1 MAAAPSTVTLLA
13 AESSPQEATVPA
25 ASSSY
30 TACAAAA
37 AVAAVIVPASSATS
51 TPASPPAGGCG
62 DGGGGFGG
70 STMAAAGRGGSSF
83 KVDTRPC
90 LREVYEEKRCEEST
104 KRKKEKGGDTNC
116 QVSSDMTWNEQ
127 EKTELFTDNFCN
139 ICGVVLQFESQ
150 RISHYESEKH
160 AQNVRFYSQIHGE
173 QNEVPGKKMK
183 MDVKKFKV
191 HRSNVVDRNKF
202 CDLCNMIFS
211 SPVVA
216 QSHYVG
222 KVHAK
227 KLKQLM
233 EEHDQVSPSGFQPEL
248 GVPITTSAESTFL
261 KPLAVKLPPGGI
273 KDKTMPS
280 SSSSALDLNNPNK
293 YCKLCPASFNSPL
306 MAQQHYVGKKH
317 KRNEARKKFVDKIRE
332 KPLPAKSDANA
343 FSMRTYVCHICNI
356 TFTSLE
362 MFRSHMQGSEHQ
374 IKESIVISL
383 VKNPKKTQ
391 DSYQDECADY
401 IKMQKSRGPEPKVCF
416 RKMEESSLEARW
428 YREVVDSRSTHTM
441 FEQRLPCE
449 TFWTYPGSYSIS
461 QTAENHL
468 PHCLPAHS
476 KKTYDSFQ
484 DELEDYIKV
493 QKARGLDPKFCFR
506 KIRENSTETHGYR
519 EVDSG
524 PRQQMFEQRF
534 SLETSQTYQQP
545 YNISPVESKLH
556 YWLPVHSNRTYD
568 SFQDELEDYIKVQ
581 KARGLEPKTC
591 FRKVSDSSIE
601 IHKYKEK
608 VDFRPKHR
616 IFEQKVPF
624 ETSHAY
630 TGSYSI
636 SQVVENQLPHCLP
649 AHDSIQKL
657 DSISSCQPIRD
668 CFPEKPVPLS
678 LSQQENNFG
687 SYSVESEV
695 YKHLSEKNT
704 SDHKAGHKRRHQKRR
719 RHLEEGEDRSEK
731 EQSKHKRK
739 KSYGDTNLDKDKS
752 IRQRKRKGDQV
763 SVSSG
768 KLKHRKKKKSHGVP
782 TEKEERKHKKGKKKP
797 VEEKTEEEML
807 WDESILG
814 F

>member
-1 MAAAPSTVTLLA
+1 MAAAPSTVAPLA
-13 AESSPQEATVPA
+13 AESSPQEATVSA

-37 AVAAVIVPASSATS
+37 VAAAVIVPASSATS

-83 KVDTRPC
+83 KVDTRPF
-90 LREVYEEKRCEEST
+90 LRE
-104 KRKKEKGGDTNC
+104 
-116 QVSSDMTWNEQ
+116 DMTWSEQ
-127 EKTELFTDNFCN
+127 EKTKLYTDNFCS

-150 RISHYESEKH
+150 RISHYE
-160 AQNVRFYSQIHGE
+160 I
-173 QNEVPGKKMK
+173 
-183 MDVKKFKV
+183 
-191 HRSNVVDRNKF
+191 HRSEVADRNKF

-233 EEHDQVSPSGFQPEL
+233 EENDQVSPSGFQPEMGGPL
-248 GVPITTSAESTFL
+248 TTSAESTFL
-261 KPLAVKLPPGGI
+261 KPLAVKPPPGGI

-280 SSSSALDLNNPNK
+280 SSSSALDLNNTNK

-317 KRNEARKKFVDKIRE
+317 KRNEARKKFVDNIRE

-374 IKESIVISL
+374 IKESIVINL
-383 VKNPKKTQ
+383 VKNSKKTQ

-401 IKMQKSRGPEPKVCF
+401 IKVQKARGSESKTCF
-416 RKMEESSLEARW
+416 RKMEEGSLETRG
-428 YREVVDSRSTHTM
+428 YREVVDSRSRHRM

-449 TFWTYPGSYSIS
+449 SFWTYPGSYNIS
-461 QTAENHL
+461 QPGENQL
-468 PHCLPAHS
+468 PHCSPAHS
-476 KKTYDSFQ
+476 KRTYDSFQ

-493 QKARGLDPKFCFR
+493 QKARGLDPKICFR
-506 KIRENSTETHGYR
+506 KIRENTMETRGYR

-524 PRQQMFEQRF
+524 PRQRIFEQRF
-534 SLETSQTYQQP
+534 SLEISQTYHQP
-545 YNISPVESKLH
+545 YNISPVESQLYH
-556 YWLPVHSNRTYD
+556 RLPAHSKRTYD

-591 FRKVSDSSIE
+591 FRKISDSSME
-601 IHKYKEK
+601 THKYKEM
-608 VDFRPKHR
+608 VDSRPKHR
-616 IFEQKVPF
+616 IFEQKLPF
-624 ETSHAY
+624 ETSQTY

-636 SQVVENQLPHCLP
+636 SQALENQLPHCLP
-649 AHDSIQKL
+649 TNDSKQKL
-657 DSISSCQPIRD
+657 DSMISCQPIRD
-668 CFPEKPVPLS
+668 YFPEKPVPLS
-678 LSQQENNFG
+678 LSQQENNSG
-687 SYSVESEV
+687 PYSVESEV
-695 YKHLSEKNT
+695 YKHLSSENST
-704 SDHKAGHKRRHQKRR
+704 SDHQADHKRKHQKRR
-719 RHLEEGEDRSEK
+719 RHPEEGEERPEK

-739 KSYGDTNLDKDKS
+739 KSYEDTDLDKDKS
-752 IRQRKRKGDQV
+752 IRQRKREGDKV

-768 KLKHRKKKKSHGVP
+768 KLKHRKKKKSHDVSP
-782 TEKEERKHKKGKKKP
+782 EKEERKHKKEKKKS

>member
-62 DGGGGFGG
+62 DSGGGFGG

-90 LREVYEEKRCEEST
+90 LREGEFPSRGVGAAPSPSLPLQPVRDQTGRGSPPPHPHPHLLW
-104 KRKKEKGGDTNC
+104 RN
-116 QVSSDMTWNEQ
+116 MTWNEQ

-248 GVPITTSAESTFL
+248 
-261 KPLAVKLPPGGI
+261 
-273 KDKTMPS
+273 
-280 SSSSALDLNNPNK
+280 
-293 YCKLCPASFNSPL
+293 
-306 MAQQHYVGKKH
+306 
-317 KRNEARKKFVDKIRE
+317 
-332 KPLPAKSDANA
+332 A

-401 IKMQKSRGPEPKVCF
+401 IKMQKSRGPEPKICF

-695 YKHLSEKNT
+695 YKHLSENNT

>member
-62 DGGGGFGG
+62 DGGFGG

-90 LREVYEEKRCEEST
+90 LRE
-104 KRKKEKGGDTNC
+104 
-116 QVSSDMTWNEQ
+116 DMTWNEQ

-248 GVPITTSAESTFL
+248 AGVPITTSAESTFL
-261 KPLAVKLPPGGI
+261 KPLAVKLPP
-273 KDKTMPS
+273 
-280 SSSSALDLNNPNK
+280 
-293 YCKLCPASFNSPL
+293 
-306 MAQQHYVGKKH
+306 
-317 KRNEARKKFVDKIRE
+317 
-332 KPLPAKSDANA
+332 A
-343 FSMRTYVCHICNI
+343 FSMRTYICHICNI

-401 IKMQKSRGPEPKVCF
+401 IKMQKSRGPEPKICF

-545 YNISPVESKLH
+545 YNISPVENKLH

-649 AHDSIQKL
+649 AHDSIEKL

-695 YKHLSEKNT
+695 YKHLSENNT

-752 IRQRKRKGDQV
+752 IRQRKKKGDQV

>member
-1 MAAAPSTVTLLA
+1 MMEAERGFPTSSRTEKDGSPGKGAA
-13 AESSPQEATVPA
+13 
-25 ASSSY
+25 
-30 TACAAAA
+30 
-37 AVAAVIVPASSATS
+37 
-51 TPASPPAGGCG
+51 
-62 DGGGGFGG
+62 
-70 STMAAAGRGGSSF
+70 
-83 KVDTRPC
+83 
-90 LREVYEEKRCEEST
+90 
-104 KRKKEKGGDTNC
+104 
-116 QVSSDMTWNEQ
+116 DMTWNEQ
-127 EKTELFTDNFCN
+127 EMTELFTDNFCN
-139 ICGVVLQFESQ
+139 VCGVVLQFESQ

-160 AQNVRFYSQIHGE
+160 TQNVRFYSQIHGE

-183 MDVKKFKV
+183 MDVKNFKV
-191 HRSNVVDRNKF
+191 HKTDVVDRNKF

-233 EEHDQVSPSGFQPEL
+233 EEYDQVSPSGFQPEL
-248 GVPITTSAESTFL
+248 AGVPITTSAESTFL
-261 KPLAVKLPPGGI
+261 KPLAVK
-273 KDKTMPS
+273 PS
-280 SSSSALDLNNPNK
+280 P
-293 YCKLCPASFNSPL
+293 
-306 MAQQHYVGKKH
+306 
-317 KRNEARKKFVDKIRE
+317 
-332 KPLPAKSDANA
+332 A

-374 IKESIVISL
+374 IKESIVINL
-383 VKNPKKTQ
+383 VKNSKKTQ

-401 IKMQKSRGPEPKVCF
+401 IKMQKSRGPEPKTCF
-416 RKMEESSLEARW
+416 RKMEEGYLEARW
-428 YREVVDSRSTHTM
+428 YKEVDDSRSRHRI
-441 FEQRLPCE
+441 FKQRLPCE
-449 TFWTYPGSYSIS
+449 TFWTYPGSYNIS
-461 QTAENHL
+461 QAAENHL

-493 QKARGLDPKFCFR
+493 QKARGLDPKICFR
-506 KIRENSTETHGYR
+506 KIRENPMETHGYR

-524 PRQQMFEQRF
+524 PRQRMFEQRF
-534 SLETSQTYQQP
+534 SHETSQTYQQP
-545 YNISPVESKLH
+545 YNISPVESQLH

-591 FRKVSDSSIE
+591 FRNISDSSIKT
-601 IHKYKEK
+601 HNNKEK
-608 VDFRPKHR
+608 VDSRHKHR
-616 IFEQKVPF
+616 LFEQTVPY
-624 ETSHAY
+624 ETSQTY

-636 SQVVENQLPHCLP
+636 SQVVEHQLHHCLP
-649 AHDSIQKL
+649 GHDSIQRL
-657 DSISSCQPIRD
+657 DSIYSCQPIRD

-678 LSQQENNFG
+678 LSQQENNSD

-695 YKHLSEKNT
+695 YKHLSENST
-704 SDHKAGHKRRHQKRR
+704 SDHKTGHKRRHQKRR
-719 RHLEEGEDRSEK
+719 RHLEEGEERSEK
-731 EQSKHKRK
+731 EQSKHKRR
-739 KSYGDTNLDKDKS
+739 KSYGDKNLDKDKS
-752 IRQRKRKGDQV
+752 IRQRKRKGDKV

-768 KLKHRKKKKSHGVP
+768 KLKHRKKKKSHGVL
-782 TEKEERKHKKGKKKP
+782 TEKEERKHKKGKKKS

>member
-1 MAAAPSTVTLLA
+1 MAAAPSTVTPLA
-13 AESSPQEATVPA
+13 AESSPQEATVSA
-25 ASSSY
+25 ASSSSS

-37 AVAAVIVPASSATS
+37 VAAAVIVPASSATS
-51 TPASPPAGGCG
+51 TSASPPAGGCG

-90 LREVYEEKRCEEST
+90 LRE
-104 KRKKEKGGDTNC
+104 
-116 QVSSDMTWNEQ
+116 DMIWNEQ
-127 EKTELFTDNFCN
+127 EKTELYTDNFCN
-139 ICGVVLQFESQ
+139 VCGVVLQFESQ

-160 AQNVRFYSQIHGE
+160 AQNVRFYFQMHGE
-173 QNEVPGKKMK
+173 QSEVPGKKMK
-183 MDVKKFKV
+183 MDVRNFQV
-191 HRSNVVDRNKF
+191 HRSEVVDRNKF

-211 SPVVA
+211 SPIVA

-233 EEHDQVSPSGFQPEL
+233 EEHDQASPSGFQPEMA
-248 GVPITTSAESTFL
+248 GVPLTTSAESTFL
-261 KPLAVKLPPGGI
+261 KPLAVKPP
-273 KDKTMPS
+273 P
-280 SSSSALDLNNPNK
+280 
-293 YCKLCPASFNSPL
+293 
-306 MAQQHYVGKKH
+306 
-317 KRNEARKKFVDKIRE
+317 
-332 KPLPAKSDANA
+332 A

-374 IKESIVISL
+374 IKESIVTNP
-383 VKNPKKTQ
+383 VKNSKTR
-391 DSYQDECADY
+391 DSSQDECADY
-401 IKMQKSRGPEPKVCF
+401 IQVQKARGLESKTCF
-416 RKMEESSLEARW
+416 RKMERGSLETRG
-428 YREVVDSRSTHTM
+428 YREVVDSRSRHRM

-449 TFWTYPGSYSIS
+449 SFRTYPGSYNIS
-461 QTAENHL
+461 QTGENQL
-468 PHCLPAHS
+468 PHCSPAHS

-493 QKARGLDPKFCFR
+493 QKARGLDPKICFR
-506 KIRENSTETHGYR
+506 KKRENSVETRRYR

-524 PRQQMFEQRF
+524 PRQRMFEPRF

-545 YNISPVESKLH
+545 YNISPVESQLH
-556 YWLPVHSNRTYD
+556 HRLPAHSKRTYD

-591 FRKVSDSSIE
+591 FRKISDSSRE
-601 IHKYKEK
+601 TRKYKEM
-608 VDFRPKHR
+608 VDSKHR
-616 IFEQKVPF
+616 MFEQKLPL
-624 ETSHAY
+624 EASQTY

-636 SQVVENQLPHCLP
+636 SQAVENQLPHCLP
-649 AHDSIQKL
+649 TNDSKQRL
-657 DSISSCQPIRD
+657 DSMTSCQPIRD
-668 CFPEKPVPLS
+668 YFSEKPVPLS
-678 LSQQENNFG
+678 LSQQENNSG
-687 SYSVESEV
+687 PYSVESEV
-695 YKHLSEKNT
+695 YKHLSSENST
-704 SDHKAGHKRRHQKRR
+704 SDHQAGHKRRHQKRR
-719 RHLEEGEDRSEK
+719 RHLEEGEERPEK

-739 KSYGDTNLDKDKS
+739 KSCGDTDLDKDKS
-752 IRQRKRKGDQV
+752 IRQRKREGDKV

-782 TEKEERKHKKGKKKP
+782 TEKEERKHKKEKKKS

>member
-1 MAAAPSTVTLLA
+1 MAAARSTVTPLA
-13 AESSPQEATVPA
+13 AESSPQEATVSA
-25 ASSSY
+25 ASSFSY

-37 AVAAVIVPASSATS
+37 AAAAVIVPASSATS
-51 TPASPPAGGCG
+51 TPACPPASGCG

-90 LREVYEEKRCEEST
+90 LRE
-104 KRKKEKGGDTNC
+104 
-116 QVSSDMTWNEQ
+116 DMTWNEQ
-127 EKTELFTDNFCN
+127 EKAELFTNNFCYA
-139 ICGVVLQFESQ
+139 CGVVLQFESQ

-160 AQNVRFYSQIHGE
+160 AQNVRFYFQMHGE
-173 QNEVPGKKMK
+173 QNEVLGNKMK
-183 MDVKKFKV
+183 MDVRTSQV
-191 HRSNVVDRNKF
+191 YRNEVVDRNKF

-233 EEHDQVSPSGFQPEL
+233 EEHDQVSPSGFQPEM

-261 KPLAVKLPPGGI
+261 KPLAVKPPPGGI

-280 SSSSALDLNNPNK
+280 SSSTALDLNNPNK

-332 KPLPAKSDANA
+332 KPLPAKSEANA

-374 IKESIVISL
+374 IRESVVINL
-383 VKNPKKTQ
+383 VKNSKKTQ
-391 DSYQDECADY
+391 DSYQDESADY
-401 IKMQKSRGPEPKVCF
+401 INVQKARAPEPKTCF
-416 RKMEESSLEARW
+416 RKREESFLETRG
-428 YREVVDSRSTHTM
+428 YREVVDFRPTHRM
-441 FEQRLPCE
+441 FEERLPCD
-449 TFWTYPGSYSIS
+449 TFQTYPRSYNIS
-461 QTAENHL
+461 QTVENQL

-484 DELEDYIKV
+484 DELDDYIKV
-493 QKARGLDPKFCFR
+493 QKARGLDPKTCFR
-506 KIRENSTETHGYR
+506 KIRENSMETCEYR

-524 PRQQMFEQRF
+524 PRQRMIEPRF
-534 SLETSQTYQQP
+534 SFDTSQTYQQP
-545 YNISPVESKLH
+545 YSISPVESQLH
-556 YWLPVHSNRTYD
+556 HWLPAHSKRTFD
-568 SFQDELEDYIKVQ
+568 PFQDELEDYIKVQ

-591 FRKVSDSSIE
+591 FRNINDSSME
-601 IHKYKEK
+601 TLKYREM
-608 VDFRPKHR
+608 VDFRPRHR
-616 IFEQKVPF
+616 MFEQRFPF
-624 ETSHAY
+624 ETFQTY
-630 TGSYSI
+630 PGSYNI
-636 SQVVENQLPHCLP
+636 SQAVENQLPHCLP
-649 AHDSIQKL
+649 AHDSKQRL
-657 DSISSCQPIRD
+657 DSMTYCQLTRD

-678 LSQQENNFG
+678 LSQQENNSG
-687 SYSVESEV
+687 PYSVESEV
-695 YKHLSEKNT
+695 YKHLSSENNT
-704 SDHKAGHKRRHQKRR
+704 SDHQAGHKRKHQKRR
-719 RHLEEGEDRSEK
+719 RHLEEGEERPEK

-739 KSYGDTNLDKDKS
+739 KSYEDTDLDKEKS
-752 IRQRKRKGDQV
+752 IRQRKREGDKV

-782 TEKEERKHKKGKKKP
+782 SEKEERKHRKEKKKS